1 MAQKY
6 NINPI
11 SAERL
16 MSDAASVIPANSI
29 IVNDAVTSGNSLM
42 NSFTF
47 NKPGSIY
54 GGRGGALGW
63 GMGGALG
70 VQLANPDKKVIAFC
84 GDGSAL
90 ITIQG
95 LLTAAKDNIP
105 ITYVVCNNSIYRV
118 LKVNMNFY
126 RENILKLKDDNEQ
139 YLGMEFGNRIDIHTI
154 AKGMNVESWR
164 IDDPKDI
171 KPILSEAINSN
182 KPSLLDV
189 TIDGT
194 L

>member
-1 MAQKY
+1 MTKY
-6 NINPI
+6 GVSLLSGGLDSTTVTTQAINEVDDITALTFHYNQLGHKEIDCSKLVSNSLGIEHIIIDISSVKDLVNHSSLINP
-11 SAERL
+11 SL
-16 MSDAASVIPANSI
+16 V
-29 IVNDAVTSGNSLM
+29 SGSNFKQH
-42 NSFTF
+42 N
-47 NKPGSIY
+47 NKP
-54 GGRGGALGW
+54 
-63 GMGGALG
+63 
-70 VQLANPDKKVIAFC
+70 
-84 GDGSAL
+84 
-90 ITIQG
+90 
-95 LLTAAKDNIP
+95 NIP

-139 YLGMEFGNRIDIHTI
+139 YLGMECGKRIDIHTI